1 MNFDFD
7 IRHFDSKSFI
17 SDLEWEMILQSGSYQ
32 KIKNSYYTIYKN
44 HILTFIIRENGM
56 VELLQKRR
64 KPAENYVLPALL
76 ANMNFA
82 QRAAVYKEEVCLS
95 RGQEL
100 DMKNFLIYGT

>member
-1 MNFDFD
+1 
-7 IRHFDSKSFI
+7 
-17 SDLEWEMILQSGSYQ
+17 
-32 KIKNSYYTIYKN
+32 
-44 HILTFIIRENGM
+44 M